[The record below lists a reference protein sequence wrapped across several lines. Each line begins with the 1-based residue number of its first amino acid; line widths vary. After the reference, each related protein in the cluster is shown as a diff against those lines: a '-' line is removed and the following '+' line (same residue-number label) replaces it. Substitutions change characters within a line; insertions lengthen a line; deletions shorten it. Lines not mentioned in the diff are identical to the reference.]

1 MTDLPVPAEFPVGE
15 SAWDVLLARAVCV
28 LTEAARLRRPADD
41 SSAVNRGGAGGSTVG
56 EPVDWAEFVT
66 LALTGAAANVG
77 CVEKVLR
84 GRPGSWEAD
93 GVRGLLRGVV
103 GEEPGELLRHRS
115 EPLRIVLYPAEML
128 LALGYGVVYEESRRV
143 LAENADKHVW
153 RYRVGESGEWA
164 ALDEGAPACTFPV
177 EAWHEAGAVLEVP
190 RTEADEAEYHRLLDL
205 DVRIDDVEDLEDP
218 RAYGEALR
226 AAAPGVAAELY
237 PGVAVEVE
245 VRLDVRA
252 GFEDADESWGPEE
265 ALFEVLQR
273 RTPLPWSGLTP
284 GQYPCDRAGIVALE
298 REAGRLP
305 HQRIP

>member
-15 SAWDVLLARAVCV
+15 SAWDVLLARAVRV
-28 LTEAARLRRPADD
+28 LTEAARLRRPPGA
-41 SSAVNRGGAGGSTVG
+41 SSAVNRSGADGPVAG

-77 CVEKVLR
+77 GVEKVLR

-93 GVRGLLRGVV
+93 GVRGLLRGVM

-115 EPLRIVLYPAEML
+115 EPLGIVLYPAEML
-128 LALGYGVVYEESRRV
+128 LDLGYRVVYEESRRV

-153 RYRVGESGEWA
+153 RYRVGESGEWV
-164 ALDEGAPACTFPV
+164 ALEEGAPACTFPV
-177 EAWHEAGAVLEVP
+177 EAWHKEGAVVVVP
-190 RTEADEAEYHRLLDL
+190 RTEVDEAEYDRLLDRQ
-205 DVRIDDVEDLEDP
+205 VRIDDVEDLEDP

-226 AAAPGVAAELY
+226 AAAPALAAELF
-237 PGVAVEVE
+237 PGVVVEVE
-245 VRLDVRA
+245 VRFDIRA
-252 GFEDADESWGPEE
+252 GFGDVDEFWGPEE
-265 ALFEVLQR
+265 TLVDALQR

-284 GQYPCDRAGIVALE
+284 GQYPFEPTGIVALE

-305 HQRIP
+305 HQRLA